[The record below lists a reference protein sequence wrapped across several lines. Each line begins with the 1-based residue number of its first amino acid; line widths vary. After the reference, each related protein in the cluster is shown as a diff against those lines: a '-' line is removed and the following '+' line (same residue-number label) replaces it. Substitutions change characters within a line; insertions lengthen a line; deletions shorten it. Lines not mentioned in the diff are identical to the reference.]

1 MRKKIK
7 EGSVNVGVGFG
18 IASGVITTLGLMVGV
33 YASTLSRGHVLGA
46 IFTISI
52 ADAFSDAVGIHF
64 SKETEGCT
72 VKEIW
77 LSTAITFISKFI
89 VSLSF
94 IFAILLLPLK
104 VGVITNIVWSY
115 AIVCVFSYYIAKKRG
130 DKPLHAILEHFLI
143 MTVVIIC
150 TYYVGRWIDIVFI
163 N

>member
-1 MRKKIK
+1 MKKK
-7 EGSVNVGVGFG
+7 LKDRSLNVGVGFG
-18 IASGVITTLGLMVGV
+18 IASGVITTLGLMIGI

-64 SKETEGCT
+64 SKETEGCP

-77 LSTAITFISKFI
+77 HSTVITFISKFI
-89 VSLSF
+89 VSISF
-94 IFAILLLPLK
+94 IVAILLLPLK
-104 VGVITNIVWSY
+104 VGIITNIVWSY
-115 AIVCVFSYYIAKKRG
+115 LIVCIFSYYIAKKRG
-130 DKPLHAILEHFLI
+130 DKPLHAIFEHFLI

-150 TYYVGRWIDIVFI
+150 TYYVGKWIDVLFI